1 MKRINEERILR
12 VWSLI
17 IYKKGKSK
25 YKKGLPD
32 LRFVPGSIKDPK
44 GLLKVGE
51 YNRYKNSVFIWWEKH
66 TDSKDITSTLL
77 HEYTHYL
84 QFWPWYI
91 RYSNTHKYKE
101 NPYEI
106 EANES
111 ERDTKYYI
119 EQTSNKIWGSLIS
132 RKRDLAR
139 LYRKITSTI
148 TV

>member
-17 IYKKGKSK
+17 IYKKGQSK
-25 YKKGLPD
+25 YKKGLPQ
-32 LRFVPGSIKDPK
+32 LRFISGSIKDPK

-51 YNRYKNSVFIWWEKH
+51 YNRHKNSVSIWWEKH
-66 TDSKDITSTLL
+66 TNSRDITSTLL

-91 RYSNTHKYKE
+91 RYSNTHQYKE

-106 EANES
+106 EATKS

-119 EQTSNKIWGSLIS
+119 EQTSDKNWYPLIYK
-132 RKRDLAR
+132 KRDLAQI
-139 LYRKITSTI
+139 YRKILSA
-148 TV
+148 VSV